1 MKPVIEF
8 ALVRYAS
15 PQRWAR

>member
-8 ALVRYAS
+8 AIVRYAS